1 VNSHTQEKNLNDC
14 GMYYKRPYFELIFLL
29 KSEHTKL
36 HIRAGSIW
44 NEDRKHKM
52 SIRMKGNKRAKGS
65 THTEEW
71 KNKMSLRVK
80 GKKYRL
86 GKKHTNETLAKMRGP
101 REPKSEFGRKF
112 REHYGY
118 GTSTR
123 SKIYLKEYN
132 FYGKHK
138 ICSWEV

>member
-1 VNSHTQEKNLNDC
+1 
-14 GMYYKRPYFELIFLL
+14 MYYKRPYFELIFLL
-29 KSEHTKL
+29 KTDHSKL
-36 HIRAGSIW
+36 HNSAGSIW

-52 SIRMKGNKRAKGS
+52 SITMKGNKHAEGS

-86 GKKHTNETLAKMRGP
+86 GKKHTNETLDKMKGP
-101 REPKSEFGRKF
+101 RKPKCEFGKKF

-118 GTSTR
+118 SINTH
-123 SKIYLKEYN
+123 SKLYNTEYH
-132 FYGKHK
+132 FYEKHNK
-138 ICSWEV
+138 CSWEL